1 MPLLPLALQLVAITH
16 ATVIDPEVAA
26 PRRDMTIVIRGTRV
40 ERVVQSTAGAV
51 PSGARVIDATGKY
64 VIPGMWD
71 MHVHNDFDR
80 GRELLPLYI
89 ANGVTGVRD
98 MNGRIG
104 TLRGFQREIA
114 AGTLVGPRMVVSG
127 PYLTGRALPP
137 EFGLEHFVVT
147 DSASAVR
154 GVDTLAALG
163 VDFIKVHNRIPPAAS
178 RVIAAEAARRHLTV
192 AGHVALPTTPLQA
205 AQRGQRSQ
213 EHLYAFLNECSP
225 ADSAVVAGGEPLQR
239 YIMGECTSR
248 SQTAVYQGL
257 AATGM
262 WVTPTLIVQVAL
274 GEMRPTIVP
283 GDSTAQFYSDA
294 LINRIAME
302 MEIPEDVPAPVK
314 AAGALLFQKR
324 MALVGALQKAGVR
337 LLGGTDTPLAAG
349 GPGKALVG
357 ELQLLVK
364 AGLTPREALRTVT
377 TEPARYFATDSIGGI
392 APGRV
397 ADLLILDADPLADV
411 GNVARLSVVVANGR
425 TFDVAARKAL
435 VDEARR
441 GGRATRR

>member
-1 MPLLPLALQLVAITH
+1 MPLLALALQLIAITH
-16 ATVIDPEVAA
+16 ATVIDPDVAT
-26 PRRDMTIVIRGTRV
+26 PQRDMTIVIRGTRV
-40 ERVVQSTAGAV
+40 ERVVRSAPGAV
-51 PSGARVIDATGKY
+51 PAGARVIDATGKY

-80 GRELLPLYI
+80 GRALLSLYI

-98 MNGRIG
+98 MNGRVD
-104 TLRGFQREIA
+104 TLRAFQRDVA
-114 AGTLVGPRMVVSG
+114 AGRLVGPRMVVSG
-127 PYLTGRALPP
+127 PYLVGRALPP
-137 EFGLEHFVVT
+137 EFGLQHFVVT

-178 RVIAAEAARRHLTV
+178 RVIAAEAARRHLIV

-225 ADSAVVAGGEPLQR
+225 ADSAVVAGGESWQR
-239 YIMGECTSR
+239 FVMGECTSR
-248 SQTAVYQGL
+248 SQAPVYSAL

-274 GEMRPTIVP
+274 GEMRLTIVP

-294 LINRIAME
+294 LVNRIAME
-302 MEIPEDVPAPVK
+302 MEIPAVVPAPVK
-314 AAGALLFQKR
+314 AAGALLFRKR
-324 MALVGALQKAGVR
+324 IAMVGALQKAGVR
-337 LLGGTDTPLAAG
+337 LLGGTDSPLAAG

-377 TEPARYFATDSIGGI
+377 TEPARYFARDSIGGI

-397 ADLLILDADPLADV
+397 ADLLILDADPLVDIR
-411 GNVARLSVVVANGR
+411 NVARLAVVVANGR
-425 TFDVAARKAL
+425 PFDAAARKRL
-435 VDEARR
+435 VDAARR
-441 GGRATRR
+441 VNTTAR

>member
-1 MPLLPLALQLVAITH
+1 MPLLSLALQLVAITH
-16 ATVIDPEVAA
+16 ATVIDPDVAT

-40 ERVVQSTAGAV
+40 ERVVRSAPGAV
-51 PSGARVIDATGKY
+51 PAGARVIDATGKY

-71 MHVHNDFDR
+71 MHVHNDFAG
-80 GRELLPLYI
+80 GRTLLPLYI

-98 MNGRIG
+98 MNGRLG
-104 TLRGFQREIA
+104 NLRAFQRDIA

-127 PYLTGRALPP
+127 PYLVGRALPP
-137 EFGLEHFVVT
+137 AFGMEHFVVN

-163 VDFIKVHNRIPPAAS
+163 VDFIKVHNWIPASAS
-178 RVIAAEAARRHLTV
+178 RVIAQEAARRHITV

-239 YIMGECTSR
+239 FIMGECTST
-248 SQTAVYQGL
+248 SQAPVYAGI

-283 GDSTAQFYSDA
+283 GDSTAQFYSDS
-294 LINRIAME
+294 LMRRIAME
-302 MEIPEDVPAPVK
+302 LEIPPDVPAPVR
-314 AAGALLFQKR
+314 AAGAMLFQKR
-324 MALVGALQKAGVR
+324 MALVGKLEKAGVR

-349 GPGKALVG
+349 GPGKSLVN

-377 TEPARYFATDSIGGI
+377 TEPARYFANDSIGGV
-392 APGRV
+392 AAGRV
-397 ADLLILDADPLADV
+397 ADLLVLDADPLVDI
-411 GNVARLSVVVANGR
+411 GNVARIAVVVANGR
-425 TFDVAARKAL
+425 PFDAAQRQALVEDARRAVSAAR
-435 VDEARR
+435 R
-441 GGRATRR
+441 